1 VSGPFDGVTVVEF
14 GQFVVVPFCSQM
26 MADGGAQVIKVEPP
40 SGDSYR
46 SWPDQL
52 ADGETRQFL
61 IKNRGKQ
68 SLALDLSH
76 PRAHEVVQA
85 LVEAADVVLVNL
97 SPAAV
102 ARRGL
107 DYDSLAAINPKVI
120 YGSVTAY
127 GQVGPEAQLP
137 GMDVVV
143 QARSGLLSSLG
154 AEQDGVPLHSEVQ
167 VADYSTA
174 MLLFGGI
181 ASALYVRERTGKGQ
195 RVDVS
200 LLGGALA
207 IQNNSLGHVH
217 DRDVWRVEF
226 AQDRLPK
233 LRQSGASRFEIEN
246 ERRAMRPDPP
256 SHTAHYRI
264 FRTADGFLA
273 VGAGSP
279 GARRRLAVAT
289 ELDPE
294 VAEAE
299 PDRFGQ
305 QLESA
310 LLGRGSDEWAERLL
324 AAEVPVAKVRHVEEL
339 LFDAHAEEEGLV
351 RDFDHPVV
359 GRYRGLGAPIRMSAT
374 PLRADRPSP
383 SFAAHTVDILTR
395 AGFSTSAVDS
405 LVADGAVV
413 DGRPSGTSNQTPWSH

>member
-1 VSGPFDGVTVVEF
+1 MTGPFDGVTVVEF

-26 MADGGAQVIKVEPP
+26 MADGGAHVIKVEPP
-40 SGDSYR
+40 TGDSYR

-52 ADGETRQFL
+52 AAGETRQFI
-61 IKNRGKQ
+61 IKNRGKR

-76 PRAHEVVQA
+76 PRAGEVVRA
-85 LVEAADVVLVNL
+85 LVETADVVLVNL

-107 DYDSLAAINPKVI
+107 DYESLAAINPEVI
-120 YGSVTAY
+120 YGAVTAY
-127 GQVGPEAQLP
+127 GQVGPEASLP

-181 ASALYVRERTGKGQ
+181 ASALYVRERTGEGQ

-217 DRDVWRVEF
+217 ARDQWRVEF
-226 AQDRLPK
+226 VQERLPE
-233 LRQSGASRFEIEN
+233 LRRAGASRLETEN

-256 SHTAHYRI
+256 THTAHYRI
-264 FRTADGFLA
+264 FRTADGLLA

-279 GARRRLAVAT
+279 GARRRLAVVAG
-289 ELDPE
+289 LDAE
-294 VAEAE
+294 VAAAE

-310 LLGRGSDEWAERLL
+310 LRGRDSDEWARML
-324 AAEVPVAKVRHVEEL
+324 ADVDVPVASVRHVEEL
-339 LFDAHAEEEGLV
+339 LFDSHAEEEGLIA
-351 RDFDHPVV
+351 DFDHPVI
-359 GRYRGLGAPIRMSAT
+359 GRYRGLGTPIRMSAT

-383 SFAAHTVDILTR
+383 SFAVHTVDILT
-395 AGFSTSAVDS
+395 GTGLTSSAVES
-405 LVADGAVV
+405 LVAEGVVV
-413 DGRPSGTSNQTPWSH
+413 DGRGADTSTENTRSH